1 MPGKLLDNLDVGM
14 VLSHDLLNGQGHLLL
29 PAGSVLTAQ
38 HLRIL
43 KQWHIEVVYVE
54 ASESGHP
61 PWCDVS
67 LDGLSLE
74 MHRANEA
81 RLSGLFEFCER
92 EHAFTSRLFYILLDR
107 LDRLSVLGENDA

>member
-54 ASESGHP
+54 ASESGNP
-61 PWCDVS
+61 PWCDASVERLTS
-67 LDGLSLE
+67 E
-74 MHRANEA
+74 MHRDNEA
-81 RLSGLFEFCER
+81 GLSQLFQFCPR
-92 EHAFTSRLFYILLDR
+92 EHEFTSRLYYILLDR
-107 LDRLSVLGENDA
+107 LDRLSVLDLDS

>member
-43 KQWHIEVVYVE
+43 KQWHIEVV
-54 ASESGHP
+54 
-61 PWCDVS
+61 
-67 LDGLSLE
+67 
-74 MHRANEA
+74 
-81 RLSGLFEFCER
+81 
-92 EHAFTSRLFYILLDR
+92 
-107 LDRLSVLGENDA
+107 